1 MNYHYPA
8 YYRRFICTGACCEDT
23 CCAGWQIGIDQGS
36 YRQYKHVKGEFGR
49 RLQAEIDHQN
59 HVFRLR
65 GRRCAFLNDAGLC
78 DIYREL
84 GRDMLC
90 RTCRTYPRHV
100 EDYGDLQEVM
110 LSLSCPEAARLI
122 LEDQNHGCFLAK
134 ERSGNAEP
142 LKNKAFLKALLEI
155 RQTMETILINRSIK
169 WEERLA
175 MALAFAHDIQRRL
188 PERRSGIAAGTEFVN
203 GSWEE
208 LSARYLAR
216 NAPARFSKRLEA
228 YRNREQEKQIRTA
241 AWIRE
246 AAALEPVV
254 AGWKKSQE
262 KLCRRLYHDMD
273 MGAYKRLRDDFS
285 VQAAGLELEWEN
297 LMLYFVHTF
306 VLGAVYDGDVLGKVK
321 LAIFNYIVI
330 RENCLAASQK
340 KGRMT
345 REILVEQAYR
355 YSREVENS
363 DTNLESLEY
372 RFCHSRLFGIDSIMT
387 VLAGDA

>member
-1 MNYHYPA
+1 MRYHYPA
-8 YYRRFICTGACCEDT
+8 YYRRFICTGGQCEDT
-23 CCAGWQIGIDQGS
+23 CCAGWQIGIDHGS
-36 YRQYKHVKGEFGR
+36 YQRYRKVRGIFGQ
-49 RLQAEIDHQN
+49 RLQKGIDHQN
-59 HVFRLR
+59 RVFRLH
-65 GRRCAFLNDAGLC
+65 GRQCTFLNDAGLC

-122 LEDQNHGCFLAK
+122 LEDQDHGHFLVK
-134 ERSGNAEP
+134 ERPGNAEP
-142 LKNKAFLKALLEI
+142 LKTKAFLKLLLDIRGTMDDMLVNREI
-155 RQTMETILINRSIK
+155 R

-175 MALAFAHDIQRRL
+175 MILAFAHDIQRRL
-188 PERRSGIAAGTEFVN
+188 PDCGDGIVSGLVSANGLAA
-203 GSWEE
+203 E

-216 NAPARFSKRLEA
+216 NAPVRFSKRLEP
-228 YRNREQEKQIRTA
+228 YRNRDKEKQIRTA

-262 KLCRRLYHDMD
+262 KVCHKLYHDID
-273 MGAYKRLRDDFS
+273 MEAYRCLRDDFS
-285 VQAAGLELEWEN
+285 AQAAGLELEWEN
-297 LMLYFVHTF
+297 LVLYFLHTF

-321 LAIFNYIVI
+321 LALFSYTVI

-340 KGRMT
+340 TGKMT

-355 YSREVENS
+355 YSREAENS
-363 DTNLESLEY
+363 DANLESLEY
-372 RFCHSRLFGIDSIMT
+372 RLCHGRLFGIESMMT
-387 VLAGDA
+387 VLL

>member
-1 MNYHYPA
+1 MRYHYPA
-8 YYRRFICTGACCEDT
+8 YYRRFICTGGQCEDT
-23 CCAGWQIGIDQGS
+23 CCAGWQIGIDHGS
-36 YRQYKHVKGEFGR
+36 YQRYRNVKGIFGQ
-49 RLQAEIDHQN
+49 RLQKGIDHQN
-59 HVFRLR
+59 RVFRLR
-65 GRRCAFLNDAGLC
+65 GRQCTFLNDAGLC

-122 LEDQNHGCFLAK
+122 LGDPDYGRFLVK
-134 ERSGNAEP
+134 ERPGNAEP
-142 LKNKAFLKALLEI
+142 LKSKSFLRQLLDI
-155 RQTMETILINRSIK
+155 RETMEHILKNRDIR

-175 MALAFAHDIQRRL
+175 MVLAYAHDIQRRL
-188 PERRSGIAAGTEFVN
+188 PDRGDGIASGMGFAN
-203 GSWEE
+203 GIEAE

-216 NAPARFSKRLEA
+216 NAPARFSKRLKP
-228 YRNREQEKQIRTA
+228 YRNRDKEKQIRTA
-241 AWIRE
+241 AWVRE

-262 KLCRRLYHDMD
+262 KVCHKLYHDID
-273 MGAYKRLRDDFS
+273 MGEYRRLLDDFS
-285 VQAAGLELEWEN
+285 AQAAELMLEWEN
-297 LMLYFVHTF
+297 LVLYFIHTF
-306 VLGAVYDGDVLGKVK
+306 VLGAVYDGDILGKVK
-321 LAIFNYIVI
+321 LALFSYIVI

-340 KGRMT
+340 TGRMT

-363 DTNLESLEY
+363 DDNLESLED
-372 RFCHSRLFGIDSIMT
+372 RFCHGRLFGIDSMMT
-387 VLAGDA
+387 VLL

>member
-1 MNYHYPA
+1 MRYHYPA
-8 YYRRFICTGACCEDT
+8 YYRHFICNGGYCEDT
-23 CCAGWQIGIDQGS
+23 CCAGWQIGIDHGS
-36 YRQYKHVKGEFGR
+36 YQRYRSVKGIFGQ
-49 RLQAEIDHQN
+49 RLRKGIDHQN
-59 HVFRLR
+59 RVFRLH
-65 GRRCAFLNDAGLC
+65 GRQCTFLNDAGLC

-100 EDYGDLQEVM
+100 EDYGDLHEVM

-122 LEDQNHGCFLAK
+122 LGDQNHGRFLIK
-134 ERSGNAEP
+134 ERPGNAEP
-142 LKNKAFLKALLEI
+142 LKMKAFLNLLSDVRE
-155 RQTMETILINRSIK
+155 TMDKILVKRGIV

-188 PERRSGIAAGTEFVN
+188 PDNGNGIVSGMVCTN
-203 GSWEE
+203 G
-208 LSARYLAR
+208 LGDDVSARYLAQ
-216 NAPARFSKRLEA
+216 NAPERFLNRLEP
-228 YRNREQEKQIRTA
+228 YRNRDKEKQIRTA

-262 KLCRRLYHDMD
+262 KLCRKLYHDMD
-273 MGAYKRLRDDFS
+273 MEAYKRLRDDFS
-285 VQAAGLELEWEN
+285 VQAAELELEWEN
-297 LMLYFVHTF
+297 LVLYFVHTF

-321 LAIFNYIVI
+321 LALFSYIVI

-340 KGRMT
+340 TGKMT
-345 REILVEQAYR
+345 REILVKQAYR

-363 DTNLESLEY
+363 DANLESLEY
-372 RFCHSRLFGIDSIMT
+372 RFCHGRLFGMDSMMT
-387 VLAGDA
+387 VLL